1 MFTQMKNDYS
11 GPSRPPFR
19 RTLFKFFIIAALLSE
34 PSLRAQEITAAIDP
48 AQTQIEFT
56 LSAVLHTVH
65 GTFKLKEGVIR
76 FDPASGKAG
85 GAIVVDATS
94 GDTGNKD
101 RDKKMHQEVLESKKF
116 PEIVFAPSQV
126 KGSIKLDGA
135 SQLEIAGRFR
145 LHGQEHDFTFPIS
158 VQSTS
163 GQVTAAVRFTVPYV
177 DWGLKNPS
185 TFVLRVSDKVDVE
198 IHAVA
203 RLNPTQTK

>member
-1 MFTQMKNDYS
+1 MTTRDLR
-11 GPSRPPFR
+11 RPPFR

-101 RDKKMHQEVLESKKF
+101 RDKARNRWHQEVLESKKF
-116 PEIVFAPSQV
+116 PR
-126 KGSIKLDGA
+126 SILLRPA
-135 SQLEIAGRFR
+135 E
-145 LHGQEHDFTFPIS
+145 
-158 VQSTS
+158 
-163 GQVTAAVRFTVPYV
+163 
-177 DWGLKNPS
+177 LKWIN
-185 TFVLRVSDKVDVE
+185 
-198 IHAVA
+198 
-203 RLNPTQTK
+203 